1 MDFLADEAKL
11 SMKPALAAISAFYAS
26 PAVLVRPV
34 KLVQILG
41 PLYAD
46 G

>member
-1 MDFLADEAKL
+1 MDFLSDEAKL
-11 SMKPALAAISAFYAS
+11 SMKSALAAISAFYAS